1 MTNRRKVV
9 RKMTKADV
17 INQIVEICCQKNTP
31 EEKELIRRGLF
42 VINKIK
48 YKKLLTN
55 SNPCDIM
62 NTEIKERN

>member
-1 MTNRRKVV
+1 
-9 RKMTKADV
+9 MTKADV

-48 YKKLLTN
+48 YKKGIDKPQSL
-55 SNPCDIM
+55 
-62 NTEIKERN
+62 

>member
-1 MTNRRKVV
+1 
-9 RKMTKADV
+9 MTKADA
-17 INQIVEICCQKNTP
+17 INRIVEICCQTTPP

-48 YKKLLTN
+48 YEEVLTN
-55 SNPCDIM
+55 PNPCDIM